1 MYRMVFSFEKRWI
14 AIQIM
19 VQIQTIILNL
29 HRYAYK
35 NTTMDKSVF
44 PTLKKFAIVLL
55 GLFLLHAAI
64 NVLFFPLLEMFSA
77 SDSVKEL
84 YFKFWGY
91 QIYLCNLIGCCFLAA
106 EMWKRGRW
114 NVLLLVAA
122 LLVGAIYAIIFYL
135 IFLYA
140 EKRKAAW
147 ATHIPEYTV
156 YGILI
161 QVYFHLKKIRAVSAW
176 VHLWGWPAY
185 IPYLFLG
192 LLVIKLL
199 LDLREQ
205 QCNKPWVYLLL
216 ALFAIVAPG
225 TALIWVLLG
234 MAVDL
239 QSPRLRFYMKYMGI
253 SFAFICLIELI
264 FHIFN
269 YIFSCSWIPQIQS
282 YQMMTVVNSVL
293 MILRVL
299 IIVLF
304 VVMFIRDYHL
314 RWKGNSLWW
323 LLGGIHFASVSAL
336 LMQTAEE
343 ESQAELES
351 QPTSV

>member
-1 MYRMVFSFEKRWI
+1 M
-14 AIQIM
+14 
-19 VQIQTIILNL
+19 QIQTIIQNL
-29 HRYAYK
+29 HRYTCK
-35 NTTMDKSVF
+35 ITTMDKSVF

-64 NVLFFPLLEMFSA
+64 NALFIPLFEMFSA
-77 SDSVKEL
+77 SDSVTEL
-84 YFKFWGY
+84 AFKFWGY

-114 NVLLLVAA
+114 NVVLLVACLFVDA
-122 LLVGAIYAIIFYL
+122 GFAIILYL
-135 IFLYA
+135 ISLYA
-140 EKRKAAW
+140 EKRQAAW
-147 ATHIPEYTV
+147 AAHITEYAV

-161 QVYFHLKKIRAVSAW
+161 HVYFHLKKIRAVSAW

-205 QCNKPWVYLLL
+205 QCKKPWVYLLL

-269 YIFSCSWIPQIQS
+269 YIFSFSWIPQIQS

-293 MILRVL
+293 MILRAL

-304 VVMFIRDYHL
+304 VIMFIRDYHL
-314 RWKGNSLWW
+314 RWKGNSIWW

-343 ESQAELES
+343 EESQAELES
-351 QPTSV
+351 QPALR